1 MRKAKVSFL
10 LSVRPFI
17 RMEQLCSY
25 RKDFHE
31 RWYLSI
37 FRKSVE
43 TIKVS
48 LNMTRIT
55 YTLYE
60 YQCTFLVTP
69 RSVLLGMKNIS
80 NKLCRENQYT
90 YFIWLFFSK
99 LIRFPDR
106 PQITIWSMRIVCWI
120 TKATNTL
127 SEYVIFTAFPQQ
139 HWLQE
144 RAAMLRYTYTGCL
157 VLTWHELK
165 FPSRRKVGSGENNL
179 LWYFITIL
187 HFTYGRLNKVLLQ
200 SFSWELLGHPCYCL
214 GMWPVRTL
222 VNNVSLF
229 FLPHI
234 FL

>member
-1 MRKAKVSFL
+1 MNTNAHFWSHLVQFFL
-10 LSVRPFI
+10 EWKIFQTNFVEKINILI
-17 RMEQLCSY
+17 SY
-25 RKDFHE
+25 DF
-31 RWYLSI
+31 
-37 FRKSVE
+37 
-43 TIKVS
+43 
-48 LNMTRIT
+48 
-55 YTLYE
+55 
-60 YQCTFLVTP
+60 
-69 RSVLLGMKNIS
+69 
-80 NKLCRENQYT
+80 
-90 YFIWLFFSK
+90 FFSK